1 MPKNRGVLDAIT
13 RSVIDGSDQESSSS
27 FNSDKEYA
35 AVTKGLSSSRVQKKS
50 SLRQMKSKVK
60 ELQSLVNHY
69 RENEAA
75 LVSSAKLLSGE
86 IIGYEIK
93 MASLHGKMKSILDE
107 NNALKETHK
116 SSAEKR
122 IELVRLPS
130 SKEERN
136 YDEYTLLVNLK
147 KEICAKLQDYKNVQ
161 NTVNT
166 KLDEIH
172 TFHEKY
178 YEGLELSLDSKVFD
192 AESSKELAKVRR
204 ELNNVRKNSEIK
216 VNNLKMQLLQA
227 TKSLEH
233 LKKQAKAK
241 DDYLKCIPELVDK
254 ANLTMLSYKKSIANQ
269 RETIEALQAELSQ
282 QSETKGQI
290 ETETQNQ
297 VQIPTNVTL
306 VDPFE
311 ENNPEDLFAIQEQEL
326 QDLRLH
332 KKMADERSRTTHLHL
347 ERKNNTIK
355 LLQSYVQSLIQR
367 LPPAQRKHHLGIFQK
382 LGSEKSCPLAPA
394 AVTSTYAPLLLL
406 SQHSNHQE
414 IDNTPQR
421 LLLAAPD
428 EQSYSERSTTLNLDY
443 SSRKSYLSRL
453 QPPHI
458 ANLKSL
464 TLKTLPR
471 VPTDSPQLPSKDKS
485 QETAKKDDRPKLVAN
500 EPVTLDTSTPP
511 VAQSLADSK
520 HCSGRHK

>member
-1 MPKNRGVLDAIT
+1 M
-13 RSVIDGSDQESSSS
+13 
-27 FNSDKEYA
+27 
-35 AVTKGLSSSRVQKKS
+35 
-50 SLRQMKSKVK
+50 
-60 ELQSLVNHY
+60 
-69 RENEAA
+69 
-75 LVSSAKLLSGE
+75 
-86 IIGYEIK
+86 
-93 MASLHGKMKSILDE
+93 
-107 NNALKETHK
+107 
-116 SSAEKR
+116 
-122 IELVRLPS
+122 
-130 SKEERN
+130 
-136 YDEYTLLVNLK
+136 
-147 KEICAKLQDYKNVQ
+147 
-161 NTVNT
+161 
-166 KLDEIH
+166 
-172 TFHEKY
+172 
-178 YEGLELSLDSKVFD
+178 
-192 AESSKELAKVRR
+192 RR

-382 LGSEKSCPLAPA
+382 LRSEKSCPLAPA
-394 AVTSTYAPLLLL
+394 VANTYAPLLLL

-428 EQSYSERSTTLNLDY
+428 GQSYSEKSTTLNLDY

-471 VPTDSPQLPSKDKS
+471 VPTDGPQLPSKDKS